1 MTCSF
6 YNVDKTSVF
15 LSCKKILLGKGAVS
29 GVGVEAAK
37 LGGNKALIVAD
48 PGVVKA
54 HLVEPLQEPLRS
66 QGIHAEVF
74 DKVEPEPPARVID
87 DCAKMVRG
95 GGFDLIIGLGGGSS
109 LDTAKAAA
117 VLATNPGS
125 VMDYVGMDTLPNR
138 GLPSILIPTTAGT
151 GSEATRVFVMTDEAT
166 NTKKVV
172 YSDFLIPD
180 MAILDPAL
188 TLSMPPVVTA
198 DTGMDALVHAIEA
211 YVSVNSTPFAEILAL
226 KAVELIAH
234 NLPQAYAK
242 GSNLTA
248 RYNMLLAANLGGS
261 AFTSGGLGAVHGL
274 AYVLG
279 TEYHMSHGRS
289 NAIMLPH
296 VMNFNKVGNSEKFAR
311 IAAALGEKTDGLS
324 PYESADKAV
333 GAVRR
338 LLDYMDFPYRLSTY
352 GIKESDLPKLVEG
365 GMAQARLFVP
375 NPRDLTPT
383 DVENIY
389 KGAF

>member
-6 YNVDKTSVF
+6 YNVDKMSVF
-15 LSCKKILLGKGAVS
+15 LSCKKILMGRGAVS
-29 GVGVEAAK
+29 GIGVEAAK
-37 LGGNKALIVAD
+37 LAGNKALLVTD
-48 PGVVKA
+48 SGVVNA
-54 HLVEPLQEPLRS
+54 GLVQPLEEPLRA
-66 QGIHAEVF
+66 QGVDVEVF

-87 DCAKMVRG
+87 DCVSMVREG
-95 GGFDLIIGLGGGSS
+95 RFDFIIGLGGGSS

-125 VMDYVGMDTLPNR
+125 VLDYVGMDTLPNR
-138 GLPSILIPTTAGT
+138 GLPNILIPTTAGT
-151 GSEATRVFVMTDEAT
+151 GSEATRVFVVTDEST

-180 MAILDPAL
+180 AAILDPAL
-188 TLSMPPVVTA
+188 TLSMPPAVTA

-226 KAVELIAH
+226 QAVELIAH

-242 GSNLTA
+242 GSNVIA
-248 RYNMLLAANLGGS
+248 RYNMLLAANLGGA

-296 VMNFNKVGNSEKFAR
+296 VMHFNKVGNLEKYGR
-311 IAAALGEKTDGLS
+311 IAEAMGEKTDGLS
-324 PYESADKAV
+324 TYEAAEKAV
-333 GAVRR
+333 AAVRK
-338 LLDYMDFPYRLSTY
+338 LLDAIDFPYRLSAY
-352 GIKESDLPKLVEG
+352 GIEVSDLPKLVEG
-365 GMAQARLFVP
+365 GMAQSRLFVP
-375 NPRDLTPT
+375 NPRDLTRS

-389 KGAF
+389 RNAF

>member
-6 YNVDKTSVF
+6 YNVDKKSVF
-15 LSCKKILLGKGAVS
+15 YSCKKILVGKGVVS
-29 GVGVEAAK
+29 GVGDEAAK
-37 LGGNKALIVAD
+37 LGGTKALVVTD

-54 HLVEPLQEPLRS
+54 DLVKPLEEPLQAH
-66 QGIHAEVF
+66 GIHVEVF

-87 DCAKMVRG
+87 DCVRLVRE
-95 GGFDLIIGLGGGSS
+95 GGFNLIIGLGGGSS

-117 VLATNPGS
+117 VLATNPGP
-125 VMDYVGMDTLPNR
+125 VMDYVGMDTLPKR
-138 GLPSILIPTTAGT
+138 GLPNILVPTTAGT
-151 GSEATRVFVMTDEAT
+151 GSEATRVFVMTEEST

-180 MAILDPAL
+180 VAILDPGL
-188 TLSMPPVVTA
+188 TLSMPPAVTA

-226 KAVELIAH
+226 KAIELIAH

-242 GSNLTA
+242 GTNVIA
-248 RYNMLLAANLGGS
+248 RYNMLLAANLGGA

-296 VMNFNKVGNSEKFAR
+296 VMSFNRVGNLEKYGR
-311 IAAALGEKTDGLS
+311 IAAAMGEKTDGLS
-324 PYESADKAV
+324 PYESAEKAV
-333 GAVRR
+333 GAVKK
-338 LLDYMDFPYRLSTY
+338 LLEVIDFPYRLSAY

-365 GMAQARLFVP
+365 GMAQSRLFVP
-375 NPRDLTPT
+375 NPRDLTRS

-389 KGAF
+389 KSAF

>member
-15 LSCKKILLGKGAVS
+15 LSCKKILLGKGVVS
-29 GVGVEAAK
+29 GVGVEATK
-37 LGGNKALIVAD
+37 LGGTKALIVTD

-54 HLVEPLQEPLRS
+54 GLVKPLEEPLRA

-87 DCAKMVRG
+87 DCVKMVRG
-95 GGFDLIIGLGGGSS
+95 GGFNLIIGLGGGSS

-117 VLATNPGS
+117 VLATNPGP

-138 GLPSILIPTTAGT
+138 GLPNILIPTTAGT
-151 GSEATRVFVMTDEAT
+151 GSEATRVFVMTDEST

-180 MAILDPAL
+180 VAILDPAL
-188 TLSMPPVVTA
+188 TLSMPPAVTA

-226 KAVELIAH
+226 KAIELIAH

-242 GSNLTA
+242 GINVIA
-248 RYNMLLAANLGGS
+248 RYNMLLAANLGGA

-296 VMNFNKVGNSEKFAR
+296 VMNFNKVGNLGKYGR
-311 IAAALGEKTDGLS
+311 IAAAMGEKTDGLS
-324 PYESADKAV
+324 SYESAEKAV
-333 GAVRR
+333 GAVKK
-338 LLDYMDFPYRLSTY
+338 LLEAIDFPYRLSSY
-352 GIKESDLPKLVEG
+352 GIQESDLPKLVEG
-365 GMAQARLFVP
+365 GMAQSRLFVP
-375 NPRDLTPT
+375 NPRDLARS

-389 KGAF
+389 KSAF

>member
-1 MTCSF
+1 MTCTFS
-6 YNVDKTSVF
+6 NVDKTSVF
-15 LSCKKILLGKGAVS
+15 LSSKKILLGRGAVS

-37 LGGNKALIVAD
+37 LGGNKALLVTD
-48 PGVVKA
+48 SGVVNA
-54 HLVEPLQEPLRS
+54 GLVQPLEEPLRAK
-66 QGIHAEVF
+66 GIHVEVF

-87 DCAKMVRG
+87 DCAKMVRE

-125 VMDYVGMDTLPNR
+125 VLDYVGMDTLPNR
-138 GLPSILIPTTAGT
+138 GLPNILIPTTAGT
-151 GSEATRVFVMTDEAT
+151 GSEATRVFVMTDESA

-172 YSDFLIPD
+172 YSDFLLPD
-180 MAILDPAL
+180 AAILDPAL
-188 TLSMPPVVTA
+188 TLSMPPAVTA

-226 KAVELIAH
+226 KAIELIAH

-242 GSNLTA
+242 GSNVIA
-248 RYNMLLAANLGGS
+248 RYNMLLAANLGGA
-261 AFTSGGLGAVHGL
+261 AFASGGLGAVHGL

-296 VMNFNKVGNSEKFAR
+296 VMDFNKVGNLEKYGR
-311 IAAALGEKTDGLS
+311 IAEAMGEKTDGLS
-324 PYESADKAV
+324 SYESAEKAV
-333 GAVRR
+333 AAVRK
-338 LLDYMDFPYRLSTY
+338 LLDAIDFPYTLSAY
-352 GIKESDLPKLVEG
+352 GIEQSDLPKLVEG
-365 GMAQARLFVP
+365 GMAQSRLFVP
-375 NPRDLTPT
+375 NPRDLTRS

-389 KGAF
+389 KSAF